1 MLRLAAINEASWKVE
16 QKIMNRWTISAI
28 IALMLNIGATTSTTR
43 ASDKCTVIAEI
54 SVELVAEGALAVC
67 LRSGNPVACAIAGAG
82 QDVATKEVAKEGVA
96 AGCRWFVR
104 RQGKSLIMKMEAEG
118 DNKKTVV
125 EASEELRKIPG
136 MEILE

>member
-1 MLRLAAINEASWKVE
+1 
-16 QKIMNRWTISAI
+16 MNRWTICTM
-28 IALMLNIGATTSTTR
+28 IALTLNLGLINTAAT

-67 LRSGNPVACAIAGAG
+67 LRSGNPIACAIAGAG

-104 RQGKSLIMKMEAEG
+104 RQGKTLIMKMEGEG
-118 DNKKTVV
+118 DNKKSVI

-136 MEILE
+136 MEVLD